1 MLMIIYFRFK
11 NYMSFANEC
20 SFTMLANKDSS
31 HADDLIETKFGSLS
45 KTRVIYGAN
54 ASGKSSFISAV
65 NFLSSY
71 IFNSNLL
78 LENMD
83 IKVVPFKFRENCF
96 GIPSEFSIC
105 FIRDSIKYLYEFS
118 CTKEK
123 VLYEKLDI
131 YYSAKPTTIFERTN
145 CNEYKFNLKDSKKL
159 NEYREKNLPNK
170 LFLVT
175 SASWNYEKTKPVV
188 DYLLNIVTTTLS
200 MDSYSWKAYLDKIRS
215 DNLIEDY
222 KRFCLDIL
230 NNADISISDFKID
243 SKKIKDIEGSR
254 NMTELVNA
262 MAKGDPVKISGYE
275 NANVYYFSTYH
286 DIAKNESVERYKL
299 DLTEESL
306 GTVQMFRYSALL
318 YFVFREGRALF
329 IDEID
334 KSLHPLLVEHLFKL
348 FKNKAVNPH
357 NAQLIATTHD
367 TNLLNLKLFRR
378 DDIWFTERNYETGS
392 TEMYSLSDFSPRKE
406 ENIEKAYLLG
416 RFGAIPFI
424 KEN

>member
-1 MLMIIYFRFK
+1 MIIYFRFK

-200 MDSYSWKAYLDKIRS
+200 MDSYSWKAYLDKIMS

-275 NANVYYFSTYH
+275 NANVYYS
-286 DIAKNESVERYKL
+286 DICNFHFPKYKIW
-299 DLTEESL
+299 S
-306 GTVQMFRYSALL
+306 R
-318 YFVFREGRALF
+318 R
-329 IDEID
+329 
-334 KSLHPLLVEHLFKL
+334 K
-348 FKNKAVNPH
+348 KAVILQRILDYYIN
-357 NAQLIATTHD
+357 
-367 TNLLNLKLFRR
+367 
-378 DDIWFTERNYETGS
+378 
-392 TEMYSLSDFSPRKE
+392 
-406 ENIEKAYLLG
+406 
-416 RFGAIPFI
+416 
-424 KEN
+424 